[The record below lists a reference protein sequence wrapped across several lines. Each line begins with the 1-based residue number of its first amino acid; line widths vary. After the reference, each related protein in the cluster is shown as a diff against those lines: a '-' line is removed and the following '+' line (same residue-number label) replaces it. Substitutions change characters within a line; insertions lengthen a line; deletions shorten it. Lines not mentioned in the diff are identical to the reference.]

1 MPLGI
6 SGFPLTFGFGC
17 LFFYKVSTLFFDCS
31 FWFHQCG
38 IPDRSC
44 RFYCC
49 LAAHQRTKEMDSAEP
64 LSSILW
70 TLTPHPGESAAA
82 GHICCRGFIGIWA
95 ACIRC
100 RLFIP
105 TSTWCLGALCSGWY
119 RSRFSRG
126 VGLEAFVFHYWV
138 EKRRCSGSF
147 VVSFFD

>member
-1 MPLGI
+1 MRFVPGLVPAPFLLTCGRRMFRAAGTGYRSARRGRTCGFGYYRDLSRLPLGI

-38 IPDRSC
+38 IPHRSC

-70 TLTPHPGESAAA
+70 TLTPHPGGSAAA
-82 GHICCRGFIGIWA
+82 GHICCRGFGTI
-95 ACIRC
+95 
-100 RLFIP
+100 
-105 TSTWCLGALCSGWY
+105 
-119 RSRFSRG
+119 
-126 VGLEAFVFHYWV
+126 
-138 EKRRCSGSF
+138 
-147 VVSFFD
+147 